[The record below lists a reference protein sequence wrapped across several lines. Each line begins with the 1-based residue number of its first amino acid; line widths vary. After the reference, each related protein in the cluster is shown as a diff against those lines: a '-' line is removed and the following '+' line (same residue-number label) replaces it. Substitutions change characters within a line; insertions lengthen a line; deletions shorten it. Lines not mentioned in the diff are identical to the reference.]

1 MEREMELLYIRIA
14 DKVLE
19 AENTIN
25 KNNNNTDDYV
35 SGLANGTIVGMNMV
49 LKIFISQLVNHYHY
63 INMTKRKH

>member
-1 MEREMELLYIRIA
+1 MEREMELLYKRLV

-19 AENTIN
+19 AENKIN

-49 LKIFISQLVNHYHY
+49 IKMLQEELENVNY
-63 INMTKRKH
+63 NA

>member
-1 MEREMELLYIRIA
+1 MEREMELLYMRLA

-19 AENTIN
+19 TEKKIN

-49 LKIFISQLVNHYHY
+49 LRMLKEELENVNY
-63 INMTKRKH
+63 NA